1 MKSKLPNEPKTPA
14 LLQTL
19 QLISSPTKFLETCA
33 KRDGDPFTVRVLGLN
48 SPPVV
53 FFSNPQTIKDI
64 FAFLQKNLIL
74 KRQLHVFQTPDGR
87 AIVNFT
93 RRA

>member
-1 MKSKLPNEPKTPA
+1 MKSKLPNEPKIPA

-53 FFSNPQTIKDI
+53 FLAIPRQLKI
-64 FAFLQKNLIL
+64 FLPFLQKSLIL
-74 KRQLHVFQTPDGR
+74 KRQPTSSNPLWESNR
-87 AIVNFT
+87 
-93 RRA
+93 